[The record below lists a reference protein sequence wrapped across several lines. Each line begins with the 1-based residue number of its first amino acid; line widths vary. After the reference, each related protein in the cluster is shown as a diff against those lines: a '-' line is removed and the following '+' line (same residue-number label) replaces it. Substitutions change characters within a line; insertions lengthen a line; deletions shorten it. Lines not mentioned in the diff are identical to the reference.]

1 MLVLNYNEGILRD
14 SSDEGLIIC
23 YNDNIYIL
31 NETATYIIDKIQHSS
46 CSIDDIINDII
57 LHNKT
62 KLTCEIVS
70 DVLKSLSEMLE
81 YKFVFASF
89 KDSTT

>member
-1 MLVLNYNEGILRD
+1 MLVLNYNESVLRD

-31 NETATYIIDKIQHSS
+31 NETATYIIDRIQHSS
-46 CSIDDIINDII
+46 CSIDDIMNDVISR
-57 LHNKT
+57 NET
-62 KLTCEIVS
+62 KLTCEIAS

-81 YKFVFASF
+81 YEFIFASL
-89 KDSTT
+89 KDGTT